1 MQLKVDVSDSCDIP
15 VTCRQALFVFYNC
28 ARLSKILEKYKNEVD
43 KGRHGM
49 LSSTDKNVLQWP
61 FKLFVLL
68 FQEPTQHYLICKL
81 LISLY

>member
-28 ARLSKILEKYKNEVD
+28 ARLSKILEKYKNEVG

-49 LSSTDKNVLQWP
+49 LSSLVLTKM
-61 FKLFVLL
+61 FCSGLSN
-68 FQEPTQHYLICKL
+68 
-81 LISLY
+81 SLSCYFRNLPNIT